1 MCVGEKRYWKIIMY
15 QFLFFL
21 VIVGALNWGL
31 TAFDY
36 NVVDKLNNG
45 LNGLVNTKTYFDKI
59 IYGAVA
65 IAAII
70 LALKRD
76 SWLPF
81 LGYTVMP
88 SSLVPLKE
96 NKGDISVNVRV
107 KPNAKVAYWATL
119 PYKNLDIPNVKTA
132 YGNYSNSGV
141 VMADKNGNATLVI
154 AKGTSYI
161 VPSGMEIPRHV
172 HYRELTDDWGM
183 MKPIKTVEY

>member
-15 QFLFFL
+15 QFLFLL

-31 TAFDY
+31 TALDY
-36 NVVDKLNNG
+36 NVVDKLNTG
-45 LNGLVNTKTYFDKI
+45 LNGLVNTNTYLDKI

-88 SSLVPLKE
+88 SSLIPLKQ
-96 NKGDISVNVRV
+96 NKGDISVTVQVR
-107 KPNAKVAYWATL
+107 PNAKVAYWATS
-119 PYKNLDIPNVKTA
+119 PNKKSETPDVRTA
-132 YGNYSNSGV
+132 YGDYSNSGV
-141 VMADKNGNATLVI
+141 VMADKNGKATLVV

-161 VPSGMEIPRHV
+161 VPSGVEIARHV
-172 HYRELTDDWGM
+172 HYRELTDEWDM
-183 MKPIKTVEY
+183 MKPIKTVDY

>member
-1 MCVGEKRYWKIIMY
+1 MCVGEKRYWKIVMY
-15 QFLFFL
+15 QFLFLL
-21 VIVGALNWGL
+21 VIVGAINWGL
-31 TAFDY
+31 TALDY
-36 NVVDKLNNG
+36 NVVEKLNNG
-45 LNGLVNTKTYFDKI
+45 LNSLVGTKTSLDKI

-88 SSLVPLKE
+88 SSLIPLKE
-96 NKGDISVNVRV
+96 NKGDISVTIHVR
-107 KPNAKVAYWATL
+107 PNAKVAYWTTL
-119 PYKNLDIPNVKTA
+119 PNKNSEIPDVKTA

-141 VMADKNGNATLVI
+141 VMADKNGKATLVV

-161 VPSGMEIPRHV
+161 VPSGEHISRHI
-172 HYRELTDDWGM
+172 HYRELSDEWGM
-183 MKPIKTVEY
+183 MKPIKTVGY